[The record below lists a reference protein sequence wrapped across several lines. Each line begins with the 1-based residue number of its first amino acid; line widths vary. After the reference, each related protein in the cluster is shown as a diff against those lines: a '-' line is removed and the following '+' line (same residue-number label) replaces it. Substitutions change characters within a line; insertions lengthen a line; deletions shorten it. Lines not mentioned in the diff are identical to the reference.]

1 LIGNALEQEI
11 IDLYSDNPSSLF
23 SINQIA
29 TKLGKKYPYINKK
42 VTILVK
48 NNIFKKTIVGRSHL
62 CSLNLQNDETIY
74 LLILNE
80 IKRKKQTFEAASQK
94 ATKILSYSSKIAKAS
109 GANLVLKIKDEIFFV
124 VDKKEEVLPLE
135 KSIIPQM
142 LQDLSPVVID
152 RAEFLSR
159 LKKDPKLQE
168 DKIIMLGFEKYY
180 DYIREIEDELKIKYS
195 RIIP

>member
-80 IKRKKQTFEAASQK
+80 IKRKKETFEVASQK
-94 ATKILSYSSKIAKAS
+94 AAKILSYSCKVAKAS

-142 LQDLSPVVID
+142 LQDLSPVIID

-180 DYIREIEDELKIKYS
+180 DCIREIEDELKIKYS